1 MATATKRQRTFSDL
15 DLNFTAHPVTGDV
28 ARLYDENAI
37 KRSVRNLL
45 QTNNFERPFHSE
57 IGSQIRALL
66 FEPASPILNTMLK
79 RVITDTISTFEPR
92 VVVNSVTVSSNAD
105 NNSLNVTLVFTIVNT
120 VNPVTMNVV
129 LQRTR

>member
-1 MATATKRQRTFSDL
+1 MATATKKQRTFSDL

-66 FEPASPILNTMLK
+66 FEPASPVLNTMLK
-79 RVITDTISTFEPR
+79 RVITDTITTFEPR
-92 VVVNSVTVSSNAD
+92 VVVNSVTVNSNAD
-105 NNSLNVTLVFTIVNT
+105 NNLLNVTLVFTIVNT

>member
-15 DLNFTAHPVTGDV
+15 DLNFTAHPVTGDIS
-28 ARLYDENAI
+28 RLYDENAI

-66 FEPASPILNTMLK
+66 FEPASPVLNTMLK
-79 RVITDTISTFEPR
+79 RVIVDTITTFEPR

>member
-45 QTNNFERPFHSE
+45 QTNNYERPFHSE

-79 RVITDTISTFEPR
+79 RVITDTITTFEPR

>member
-1 MATATKRQRTFSDL
+1 MATATKKQRTFSDL
-15 DLNFTAHPVTGDV
+15 DQNFTAHPVTGDV

-66 FEPASPILNTMLK
+66 FEPASPVLNTMLK
-79 RVITDTISTFEPR
+79 RVITDTITTFEPR
-92 VVVNSVTVSSNAD
+92 VVVNSVTVSSNTD

>member
-79 RVITDTISTFEPR
+79 RVIADTITTFEPR